1 MSGVSAQDHAD
12 EWVSAPTAEPA
23 PASEVVVPAG
33 YAGRDLATPT
43 RETES
48 AATESPP
55 SEATEAASGVYPL
68 RLADRPLTLTEGTLR
83 IDQGLLF
90 GSSIL
95 LQLSFGATVGV
106 TDELEIGVTFPVG
119 VIGPIARDP
128 ILHATG
134 RLYRDDVL
142 EVGLRGAVQVPAF
155 TTGNT
160 NARVGVPVML
170 HGSGIRFRASLDLDL
185 LFTANVSWMIA
196 VPAELA
202 FNVTRAFTFGAHGWL
217 GLIDGNVAQGSVNGF
232 FNVVVHNGHR
242 ALMDLR
248 FSTGWAPAEGD
259 VLITVGTSFYP
270 QLW

>member
-1 MSGVSAQDHAD
+1 MAD
-12 EWVSAPTAEPA
+12 TWVTADDPIER
-23 PASEVVVPAG
+23 ASDTEGLVTVPEG
-33 YAGRDLATPT
+33 YGGRDLA
-43 RETES
+43 
-48 AATESPP
+48 PP
-55 SEATEAASGVYPL
+55 ARASEPSTEAIEPTEAPADEASVYPL

-95 LQLSFGATVGV
+95 LQLSFGATIGV
-106 TDELEIGVTFPVG
+106 TDDLEIGVTFPVG
-119 VIGPIARDP
+119 LFGTIARDP

-134 RLYRDDVL
+134 RLYRDDVI

-160 NARVGVPVML
+160 NARIGIPVML
-170 HGSGIRFRASLDLDL
+170 HASWVRFRASLDLDL

-202 FNVTRAFTFGAHGWL
+202 FNVTRAFSVGAHGWL
-217 GLIDGNVAQGSVNGF
+217 GVIDGNVAQGSVNGF
-232 FNVVVHNGHR
+232 FNIVVHNGHR

-259 VLITVGTSFYP
+259 ILFTVGTSFYP